1 MKNYLMAAM
10 ALSTLGGMAACSHSG
25 PQMSNQVLVQGG
37 PDWVN
42 KGSGAFGGDKGRVF
56 YGVGIAGGIRNPSM
70 RRSSADTRARGEISK
85 IMNSYVTVLNKAWQ
99 ESTTGG
105 DMSASNEQQH
115 VSETLKSF
123 SQTEL
128 SGVQIVDHFV
138 AADGTEY
145 ALAQLDMEGMKNN
158 MEKMKDLNTKVRDA
172 IKANADKAFDE
183 LSAEEAKHK

>member
-10 ALSTLGGMAACSHSG
+10 AFAVLGGLVGCKSG
-25 PQMSNQVLVQGG
+25 PQMSNQVLVANG

-85 IMNSYVTVLNKAWQ
+85 IMTSYVTVLNKAWQ
-99 ESTTGG
+99 ESATGG
-105 DMSASNEQQH
+105 DMKASSEQQL

-123 SQTEL
+123 SQSEL

-158 MEKMKDLNTKVRDA
+158 MEKMKELNTKVRDA
-172 IKANADKAFDE
+172 IKANSDKAFDE
-183 LSAEEAKHK
+183 LAAEEAKHK